1 MLQTTQTIIADIDRD
16 LLAALDA
23 RAGLLTLRAIL
34 LRYRASGVTAAQ
46 VAGLLQELRPSMQDG
61 AQEGPLED
69 VILDALDMVTGWCG
83 PQLRVWDEAGDN
95 RAS

>member
-1 MLQTTQTIIADIDRD
+1 MLQTTQTILADIDRD

-46 VAGLLQELRPSMQDG
+46 VAALLQELRPVT
-61 AQEGPLED
+61 QEGPLED
-69 VILDALDMVTGWCG
+69 AILDALDMVTGWCT
-83 PQLRVWDEAGDN
+83 PQLRVWDEQVI
-95 RAS
+95 

>member
-1 MLQTTQTIIADIDRD
+1 MPHTIIAEIDRD

-34 LRYRASGVTAAQ
+34 LRYHASGVTAAQ
-46 VAGLLQELRPSMQDG
+46 VAGLLQELRASAQDG
-61 AQEGPLED
+61 VQED
-69 VILDALDMVTGWCG
+69 AILDALDMATGWCA
-83 PQLRVWDEAGDN
+83 PHLRVWDGAGEN

>member
-1 MLQTTQTIIADIDRD
+1 MPHTIIADIDKD

-34 LRYRASGVTAAQ
+34 LRYQASGVTAAQ
-46 VAGLLQELRPSMQDG
+46 VAGLLQDLRAATQDE
-61 AQEGPLED
+61 ALED
-69 VILDALDMVTGWCG
+69 AILDALDMVTGWCG
-83 PQLRVWDEAGDN
+83 PELRVWDEAGGN

>member
-1 MLQTTQTIIADIDRD
+1 MAQTTQTIIADIDRD
-16 LLAALDA
+16 LFAALDA

-34 LRYRASGVTAAQ
+34 LRYKASGVTAAQ
-46 VAGLLQELRPSMQDG
+46 VAALLHELRP
-61 AQEGPLED
+61 ATREGPLED

-83 PQLRVWDEAGDN
+83 PELRVWDGVGEN

>member
-1 MLQTTQTIIADIDRD
+1 D

-34 LRYRASGVTAAQ
+34 LRYKASGVTAAQ
-46 VAGLLQELRPSMQDG
+46 VAALLQELRASTRNG

-69 VILDALDMVTGWCG
+69 GILDALDMVTGWCT
-83 PQLRVWDEAGDN
+83 PQLRVWDEAGNDH
-95 RAS
+95 AS

>member
-1 MLQTTQTIIADIDRD
+1 MLQTTQTILADIDRD

-46 VAGLLQELRPSMQDG
+46 VAALLQELRPVT
-61 AQEGPLED
+61 QEGPLED
-69 VILDALDMVTGWCG
+69 AILDALDMVTGWCA
-83 PQLRVWDEAGDN
+83 PQLRVWDEQVI
-95 RAS
+95 